1 MKELNFFVVD
11 DDPFFSSLIVKK
23 LNLLGHSKI
32 EVFNTGLECLVNLK
46 MNPSII
52 LLDYQMEKMN
62 GLDILKEIKRVNP
75 SIHVI
80 MVSSQE
86 KVNIALK
93 LIESGAYSYIQK
105 SSNDINQI
113 DEIIHKIESSYVF

>member
-1 MKELNFFVVD
+1 MHLKF
-11 DDPFFSSLIVKK
+11 
-23 LNLLGHSKI
+23 KI
-32 EVFNTGLECLVNLK
+32 K
-46 MNPSII
+46 PSIV

-62 GLDILKEIKRVNP
+62 GMDILNEIKRIDP

-93 LIESGAYSYIQK
+93 LIENGAYSYIQK

-113 DEIIHKIESSYVF
+113 DEIINRIENSSILSDN

>member
-1 MKELNFFVVD
+1 M
-11 DDPFFSSLIVKK
+11 
-23 LNLLGHSKI
+23 
-32 EVFNTGLECLVNLK
+32 T
-46 MNPSII
+46 
-52 LLDYQMEKMN
+52 
-62 GLDILKEIKRVNP
+62 
-75 SIHVI
+75 
-80 MVSSQE
+80 QE

>member
-23 LNLLGHSKI
+23 LNLLGQSKI
-32 EVFNTGLECLVNLK
+32 EVFNNGLECLVNLK

-113 DEIIHKIESSYVF
+113 DEIIHNIESSYVF

>member
-1 MKELNFFVVD
+1 MKELIFFIVD

-32 EVFNTGLECLVNLK
+32 EVFNTGFECIVNLK

-52 LLDYQMEKMN
+52 ILDYQMEKMN

-75 SIHVI
+75 STHMV

-86 KVNIALK
+86 KVNIALE
-93 LIESGAYSYIQK
+93 LIENGALSYIQK
-105 SSNDINQI
+105 SSSDINKI
-113 DEIIHKIESSYVF
+113 DEVIRKIEKSYIF